1 MAGFRLSA
9 KTVLPSMIVVAAM
22 TLTLRVGDLWQTIS
36 EGTSYTGVRTVQAA
50 EEKATEPTPPP
61 TEPVKTDAAQKEEP
75 KTEEKTAQTKS
86 EKRSSDDIETGSDLY
101 KQLMGRREQL
111 DKRAKE
117 LEGREALI
125 LVAEKR
131 LDQKVREMETLKKQ
145 IETLLGQAGAQQQEQ
160 IDNLVKVYEI
170 MKPKD
175 AAKIFETIDLPILLG
190 VVQKMKPARTAAV
203 LAEMNPEKAKEI
215 TVALTRRD
223 QLPELK

>member
-9 KTVLPSMIVVAAM
+9 KTVLPSMIAVAAM

-36 EGTSYTGVRTVQAA
+36 EGANYTGVRTVQAA
-50 EEKATEPTPPP
+50 EEKTVEPASAQA
-61 TEPVKTDAAQKEEP
+61 EPVKKEEA
-75 KTEEKTAQTKS
+75 KTEEKKTESKKD
-86 EKRSSDDIETGSDLY
+86 KRTDDDIETGSDLY

-131 LDQKVREMETLKKQ
+131 LDQKVKEMETLKKQ

-160 IDNLVKVYEI
+160 IENLVKVYEI
-170 MKPKD
+170 MKPKE
-175 AAKIFETIDLPILLG
+175 AAKIFETIELPILLG

-223 QLPELK
+223 QLPQLK

>member
-50 EEKATEPTPPP
+50 EEKTTEPAPIPAETA
-61 TEPVKTDAAQKEEP
+61 KKEEA
-75 KTEEKTAQTKS
+75 KTEEKAAESKNEKS
-86 EKRSSDDIETGSDLY
+86 AGDDIETGGDLY
-101 KQLMGRREQL
+101 KQLKGRREQL

-125 LVAEKR
+125 LVAERR

-145 IETLLGQAGAQQQEQ
+145 IEALLGQAGAQQQDQ
-160 IDNLVKVYEI
+160 IENLVKVYEI